1 MSDRE
6 QKSVVIVH
14 TGTDKTFRTVR
25 IVAPGTAGP
34 GPTFPTWLAT
44 GVKGVDETVNG
55 YTGSTGTQ
63 NQIKTVQVA
72 NGW

>member
-1 MSDRE
+1 MP
-6 QKSVVIVH
+6 
-14 TGTDKTFRTVR
+14 
-25 IVAPGTAGP
+25 PGTAGP